1 MKRQEA
7 DRSDWWPLEGVD
19 LRQLVGARL
28 QAHYAIQWLAR
39 IARAYIPPQPD
50 DGHTSLLWDR
60 KLDAFVTQPLKTRIY
75 LSVRIP
81 DLVLT
86 LHDLS
91 SSLEIISLAG
101 HSDLEIREW
110 LGKELSARGFD
121 ADALDAPLPYEL
133 PAHAI
138 AEGAKY
144 DMAPPQEDALAQ
156 LAAWFADAELLL
168 SELRRRMCER
178 GLAASPVRCWPHHF
192 DIAALT
198 TLPAR
203 DTDVISSIG
212 LGLSPGDVYYEGPY
226 FYVSVSPDPNPALLP
241 KFTGVGHWHTYE
253 FTAAVLTWDNVLS
266 SKEQKAV
273 ARDFLHGAV
282 AAALKILTD
291 SRSLDIELN

>member
-1 MKRQEA
+1 M
-7 DRSDWWPLEGVD
+7 
-19 LRQLVGARL
+19 
-28 QAHYAIQWLAR
+28 
-39 IARAYIPPQPD
+39 
-50 DGHTSLLWDR
+50 
-60 KLDAFVTQPLKTRIY
+60 
-75 LSVRIP
+75 
-81 DLVLT
+81 
-86 LHDLS
+86 
-91 SSLEIISLAG
+91 
-101 HSDLEIREW
+101 EIREW

-121 ADALDAPLPYEL
+121 AEALDAPLPFEL

-156 LAAWFADAELLL
+156 LAAWFTDAELLL
-168 SELRRRMCER
+168 SELQRRMCER

-198 TLPAR
+198 MLPAR
-203 DTDVISSIG
+203 DTDVISYIG

-226 FYVSVSPDPNPALLP
+226 FYVSVSPDPNPVLLP
-241 KFTGVGHWHTYE
+241 KFTGVGHWHLYE

-282 AAALKILTD
+282 AAALKILAD
-291 SRSLDIELN
+291 SRSLDIGLN